1 MDGQQTPVEV
11 SILRIGIY
19 GGSFNPVHNGHIHLA
34 LTAVNE
40 LHLNRLYLVPSK
52 ISPHRSSKEYVSEE
66 DRVEML
72 RLACKVSDKLEV
84 CDYELR
90 SDRVSYTIYTVEE
103 FRRRFPDDELFLLV
117 GSDMLMIF
125 EKWYNFEVILKEC
138 TLAVVSRCEGDIP
151 ELEKKANEL
160 RQYGNIVICHDDP
173 VEVSS
178 TDIRK
183 KIAKNMKYTCYLD
196 KNVVQ
201 YIRLKKLYKQ

>member
-1 MDGQQTPVEV
+1 MTTV
-11 SILRIGIY
+11 IY

-34 LTAVNE
+34 LTAVSE
-40 LHLNRLYLVPSK
+40 LELDRLYLVPSK
-52 ISPHRSSKEYVSEE
+52 ISPHRSSAEYVPEE
-66 DRVEML
+66 DRLEML
-72 RLACKVSDKLEV
+72 RRACSVSDRLEV

-90 SDRVSYTIYTVEE
+90 SDRVSYTIFTVEE

-125 EKWYNFEVILKEC
+125 ETWNRFADILREC

-151 ELEKKANEL
+151 ELERKAEEL
-160 RQYGNIVICHDDP
+160 RRYGNIVICRAEA

-183 KIAKNMKYTCYLD
+183 KIAKNQKYSCYLD

>member
-1 MDGQQTPVEV
+1 M
-11 SILRIGIY
+11 RIGIY

-34 LTAVNE
+34 LTAVSE
-40 LHLNRLYLVPSK
+40 LGLDRLYLVPSK
-52 ISPHRSSKEYVSEE
+52 ISPHRSSAEYVPEE
-66 DRVEML
+66 DRLEML
-72 RLACKVSDKLEV
+72 RRACRVSDRLEV

-90 SDRVSYTIYTVEE
+90 SDRVSYTIFTVEE

-125 EKWYNFEVILKEC
+125 ETWNRFADILREC

-151 ELEKKANEL
+151 ELERKAEEL
-160 RQYGNIVICHDDP
+160 RRYGNIVICRAEA

-183 KIAKNMKYTCYLD
+183 KIAKNQKYSCYLD

>member
-1 MDGQQTPVEV
+1 M
-11 SILRIGIY
+11 RIGIY

-34 LTAVNE
+34 LTAVSE
-40 LHLNRLYLVPSK
+40 LELDRLFLVPSK
-52 ISPHRSSKEYVSEE
+52 ISPHRSSDEYVSEE

-72 RLACKVSDKLEV
+72 RLACQVSDKLGV

-90 SDRVSYTIYTVEE
+90 SDRVSYTIFTVEE
-103 FRRRFPDDELFLLV
+103 FRRRFPADELFLLV

-125 EKWYNFEVILKEC
+125 EKWNRFGDILREC
-138 TLAVVSRCEGDIP
+138 TLAVVSRCEGDMP
-151 ELEKKANEL
+151 ELEKKAEEL
-160 RQYGNIVICHDDP
+160 RRYGNIVICKAAP

-178 TDIRK
+178 SDIRK
-183 KIAKNMKYTCYLD
+183 KIAKNKKYYCYLD